1 MRLTDHLAASRG
13 LYLRALASMPDIM
26 LIDVPACFAGP
37 TLPLGRYYP
46 ILLET
51 AAEQAELEAFL
62 DAPREQLVLPDLL
75 DRRPSGSV
83 SECVVIARYPP
94 VLPGWPWV
102 LLCQWPA
109 SYTVLAPPGSDLFA
123 RGTYTIEVLASRGDL
138 IRMENRLRATLTGHH
153 LRHISDGAS
162 DIGHA

>member
-1 MRLTDHLAASRG
+1 MRLTDHLAASRC
-13 LYLRALASMPDIM
+13 LYLRAAASLPDIM
-26 LIDVPACFAGP
+26 LIDVPACFAGAG
-37 TLPLGRYYP
+37 LPLGRYYP

-51 AAEQAELEAFL
+51 AAELTEFEAFL

-83 SECVVIARYPP
+83 SECVVITRYPP
-94 VLPGWPWV
+94 VLQGWPWV

-109 SYTVLAPPGSDLFA
+109 SYIALAPPGSDLFA
-123 RGTYTIEVLASRGDL
+123 RGSYTIEVLDSRGDL
-138 IRMENRLRATLTGHH
+138 IRTENRLRATLTGHN
-153 LRHISDGAS
+153 LRHISDGPP